1 LSGKETRGS
10 MGGSHL
16 TMADD
21 RRSARRVRL
30 SGVRVAFESASAEVH
45 EADVGDLSRDGL
57 FIRSAPLSV
66 GKRLSLEIKVAGE
79 ATPWSALG
87 RIVWIRQVREGD
99 DRPTGMAVKF
109 IDIEE
114 TVVAAIER
122 LIETRERTEPGLGE
136 NKAAAPPPR
145 EKPLRERTMIG
156 VGAFAV
162 PSPAAPAAPP
172 ASPVASPTLRAKAA
186 ALPLPATPAVPFV
199 PSREKTMVGVGQDS
213 LRGDPREPSLAIDLV
228 TRKPPSTP
236 PPEDPH
242 QPTAETP
249 NEPTAEAPQPMM
261 ADAPAEA
268 EPTVPAMPERQAI
281 VEREPSVSEPRIPV
295 RRSGVGWLLVVV
307 LIGGAAACYA
317 FRDQLLPLWRQVV
330 TTIMRNIR

>member
-1 LSGKETRGS
+1 
-10 MGGSHL
+10 MGESHL

-79 ATPWSALG
+79 ATPWPALG

-99 DRPTGMAVKF
+99 DRPAGMAVKF

-136 NKAAAPPPR
+136 NKAAPPPR

-162 PSPAAPAAPP
+162 PTPAAPGAPP
-172 ASPVASPTLRAKAA
+172 ASPVASPTPRAKAA

-199 PSREKTMVGVGQDS
+199 PSREKTMVGVGRDS
-213 LRGDPREPSLAIDLV
+213 LRGDPREPSIAIDLV
-228 TRKPPSTP
+228 TKKPPSTP
-236 PPEDPH
+236 PPQDPH
-242 QPTAETP
+242 EPTAETS

-261 ADAPAEA
+261 ADAPADAEA
-268 EPTVPAMPERQAI
+268 VPPMPERVPI
-281 VEREPSVSEPRIPV
+281 VEREPSVSEPPAPV
-295 RRSGVGWLLVVV
+295 RRRGVGWLLVVV
-307 LIGGAAACYA
+307 LMGGAAACYA
-317 FRDQLLPLWRQVV
+317 FRDQLLPLWHQVV